1 MANGMQKW
9 SAIADKIPGR
19 IGKQCRERWANHLDP
34 ALKGGDWSDAE
45 DGELVAAQ
53 AELGN
58 AWTKIS
64 ARLCGR
70 SENAVKNR
78 WNSAP
83 VRRKVMEL
91 HGGQLPLGASAP
103 PKKRSRKADTPAA
116 AEGAE
121 DGNEPSL
128 PLNKKRRGK
137 KAVGP
142 EAPGENAEDAEA
154 ADEVLASYVV
164 APVAAAP
171 VAAAPVAAT
180 PVAAAPV
187 AAAPEPQPAV
197 RDIRDAVQI

>member
-9 SAIADKIPGR
+9 STIAEKIHGR

-45 DGELVAAQ
+45 DNELVAAQ

-64 ARLCGR
+64 ARLPGR

-91 HGGQLPLGASAP
+91 NGGQLPPGASAP
-103 PKKRSRKADTPAA
+103 PKKRSRKADPVRDAGAA
-116 AEGAE
+116 AGEGAE
-121 DGNEPSL
+121 GDDDSSL
-128 PLNKKRRGK
+128 PLHKKRRGK
-137 KAVGP
+137 KAAGP
-142 EAPGENAEDAEA
+142 EAPGEEAAA
-154 ADEVLASYVV
+154 ADEPLAPLY
-164 APVAAAP
+164 PLAAAP
-171 VAAAPVAAT
+171 AAV
-180 PVAAAPV
+180 
-187 AAAPEPQPAV
+187 AAPEHHPVAV